1 MKTKLYSCFLFLIC
15 FGLQAQTNALEL
27 NGFHLGQFRE
37 VASNELGE
45 VFMQDQFDDGVQYE
59 VFLLHPDRSLY
70 MVFEYNREALDE
82 IHAIQISG
90 SDATADLGFKDLK
103 FGMDSQQVIQ
113 TLGQPTMKAALG
125 EYGERWNYDS
135 LNYSVEINTDGQL
148 SSIKISM
155 PQQSETPD
163 LSQLLDFKS
172 VIKTLSTGSN
182 AEIAAL
188 LAPGIEIYQ
197 GEDLLFFEK
206 SIRTEI
212 KTDAS
217 KVFETIRKLSQ
228 GLDSIDTHNEQVYEE
243 NMRLMMGVSTLHVI
257 KIKNEH
263 PIHEI
268 VFIYL
273 NGRFLIWEINA
284 R

>member
-37 VASNELGE
+37 VATNELGE
-45 VFMQDQFDDGVQYE
+45 VFIQDQYDNGVEYE
-59 VFLLHPDRSLY
+59 VYLLHPDRRLY
-70 MVFEYNREALDE
+70 MVFEYYPEVLDE
-82 IHAIQISG
+82 ICSIQIAG
-90 SDATADLGFKDLK
+90 IDATADLGFKNLK
-103 FGMDSQQVIQ
+103 LGMDSKEIIQ
-113 TLGQPTMKAALG
+113 TLGQPTRKVDVG
-125 EYGERWNYDS
+125 EYGERWEYEP
-135 LNYSVEINTDGQL
+135 LNYSVEINPSGRL
-148 SSIKISM
+148 SSIKITM
-155 PQQSETPD
+155 PQQDDAPD
-163 LSQLLDFKS
+163 WGQLPDFKS
-172 VIKTLSTGSN
+172 FVKTLSTGSN

-197 GEDLLFFEK
+197 GEELLFFEK

-212 KTDAS
+212 KTDVS

-228 GLDSIDTHNEQVYEE
+228 GLDSIDTHNEQAFEE
-243 NMRLMMGVSTLHVI
+243 NMRLMMGMGALYVI

-268 VFIYL
+268 VFIYW
-273 NGRFLIWEINA
+273 NGRFLIWEIHA